1 MIKKAMILAAGF
13 GKRLNPLTVDC
24 PKPLLKVDDETL
36 LSNTIRFLENLG
48 IEQVVINVHYLRKKI
63 INYIKKKNFNLII
76 NIVEE
81 KNVILDTGGGVLNAI
96 NHFSNKA
103 FVIINPDTLWNLNYV
118 SEFKLM
124 ENDLMQSKKTKCVLL
139 VVKKKKSF
147 DKNFKGDFNLKNKL
161 IDRNNENDLEF
172 IYTGLQII
180 KPEVFNDLEKG
191 SFSIN
196 KVWNQLIKKNELY
209 GLESNI
215 DFLHISTVD
224 IYKTLIKKKI
234 I

>member
-48 IEQVVINVHYLRKKI
+48 IEQVVINVHYLKKKI

-124 ENDLMQSKKTKCVLL
+124 ENDFMQNKKTKCVLL

-215 DFLHISTVD
+215 DFLHISTLD

>member
-1 MIKKAMILAAGF
+1 M
-13 GKRLNPLTVDC
+13 
-24 PKPLLKVDDETL
+24 
-36 LSNTIRFLENLG
+36 
-48 IEQVVINVHYLRKKI
+48 
-63 INYIKKKNFNLII
+63 
-76 NIVEE
+76 
-81 KNVILDTGGGVLNAI
+81 
-96 NHFSNKA
+96 
-103 FVIINPDTLWNLNYV
+103 
-118 SEFKLM
+118 
-124 ENDLMQSKKTKCVLL
+124 
-139 VVKKKKSF
+139 KKSY